1 MNKKKLKWSGT
12 LGEAIKLGKVTQEEA
27 DKYWAGRSDEEQEA
41 YEEGKAEELKR
52 VGEVI
57 DKITSWTCE
66 CNCVTFDN
74 KICRRCGKAPKYGEI
89 DYEELKKE
97 MGIK

>member
-41 YEEGKAEELKR
+41 YEEGKAEEFKR

-57 DKITSWTCE
+57 DKTCR
-66 CNCVTFDN
+66 CNMVNELTHDKHYCV
-74 KICRRCGKAPKYGEI
+74 ICRIKKELK
-89 DYEELKKE
+89 EEL
-97 MGIK
+97 GITQTQEVEK